1 MGEDR
6 SYTPEENA
14 RLAEELST
22 YRDILIAPVE
32 EASETMAAKTKH
44 CIYWTTRNHD
54 FDVLVK
60 ANDDSILFL
69 SRLFGT
75 KGWLPP
81 QAINRDELVYF
92 GKRRAL
98 TKVAN
103 PGNSLGPAPGPM
115 NQAATAAAT
124 ASASASGADVDV
136 DTDGLFE
143 FDYRGVYWPEHME
156 GGMYG
161 LSRGLAEEIVK
172 NDFRTY
178 TNEEATVGVWVSAFR
193 TTAVYLADEQVLSG
207 EADYLAS
214 DGTVVAAAFRTC
226 RLRLA
231 SMWCEYAPLGTLS
244 PRSILAKDA
253 RQTLDCLGSY
263 ERSSHA
269 PRSLPLGARDGHQAA
284 TLKSLSREWPITDR
298 PDLEEANRWWAR
310 MRGAF
315 RGKPAALVGT
325 SAAAVDRLPLYLLQ
339 GMHTLV
345 MDDFFRVSERYTSWT
360 PTMYMCVDPKL
371 CASPGDGGGS
381 SGGGIRK
388 DGKGRRGAVAS
399 NVESANRFARDMFA
413 SFYILSGGAGGAE
426 YWRYLRQRMNAHWF
440 VAGPEH
446 KGGGTGGEFGAGA
459 GRGVADS
466 FGVSTGVGPFLE
478 EAGEGAGAG
487 AGAGGADR
495 SAENNFRVYT
505 QESGLAMAVEVLSF
519 LGFSP
524 IYVTAA
530 SEELG
535 GKGGG
540 AGAPQQWD
548 EFSRAV
554 KRVWSA
560 YGTSVVYLYGEED
573 DKLPKGRVTAVSGGG
588 GRGTVGS
595 EVAAAGKL
603 SGQESFLAWAK
614 TRTATGTQKQAN
626 WDLEV
631 FLQNFPVVS
640 RLEVVRGASSVDGMF
655 PRSPRCRDAEDLDR
669 FQKAVLCNV
678 KTSMKHFSSFL
689 AWHVPYG
696 PVRGTFVWVKR

>member
-14 RLAEELST
+14 RLAEEVSAH
-22 YRDILIAPVE
+22 RDILIAPVE
-32 EASETMAAKTKH
+32 EARETAAAKTKH
-44 CIYWTTRNHD
+44 CIYWTTENHD

-60 ANDDSILFL
+60 ANDDSTLFL

-81 QAINRDELVYF
+81 QAVNREELVYF

-98 TKVAN
+98 AKVAN
-103 PGNSLGPAPGPM
+103 PAHSFGPGPID
-115 NQAATAAAT
+115 QAVSTAA
-124 ASASASGADVDV
+124 GADVDM
-136 DTDGLFE
+136 DDLFE

-178 TNEEATVGVWVSAFR
+178 TSEEATVGVWVSAFR

-207 EADYLAS
+207 EADYLAT
-214 DGTVVAAAFRTC
+214 DGAAVAATFRTC

-253 RQTLDCLGSY
+253 RQTLDCLASY
-263 ERSSHA
+263 ERSSHV
-269 PRSLPLGARDGHQAA
+269 PRSLPLGAGDGHQAA
-284 TLKSLSREWPITDR
+284 TLKSLTRRWPITGR
-298 PDLEEANRWWAR
+298 PDAEEAGRWWGR

-315 RGKPAALVGT
+315 RGKPAAVVGA
-325 SAAAVDRLPLYLLQ
+325 SATTVDRLPLYLLQ

-345 MDDFFRVSERYTSWT
+345 MDDFFRVSERYTSWA

-371 CASPGDGGGS
+371 CASPGDSGSGGSGGGGS
-381 SGGGIRK
+381 GGIRA
-388 DGKGRRGAVAS
+388 DGKGRPSAVARD
-399 NVESANRFARDMFA
+399 VESANRFARDMFA
-413 SFYILSGGAGGAE
+413 AFYVLSGGAGGAE
-426 YWRYLRQRMNAHWF
+426 YWRYLRQRVNAHWF
-440 VAGPEH
+440 VAGSGDGV
-446 KGGGTGGEFGAGA
+446 GGGSAGGELEGGAG
-459 GRGVADS
+459 GRGVS
-466 FGVSTGVGPFLE
+466 
-478 EAGEGAGAG
+478 
-487 AGAGGADR
+487 AGAGGGERVGGSTGMGPLVGGARGADKSVENFGVVSR
-495 SAENNFRVYT
+495 S
-505 QESGLAMAVEVLSF
+505 SGLAMAVEVLSF

-530 SEELG
+530 NEELG

-540 AGAPQQWD
+540 TGAQQQQWD

-554 KRVWSA
+554 KRAGST
-560 YGTSVVYLYGEED
+560 YGTSVVYLYAEDD
-573 DKLPKGRVTAVSGGG
+573 DKLPKGRVSAISGGG

-595 EVAAAGKL
+595 EAAAAGKL
-603 SGQESFLAWAK
+603 SGQENLMAWAK
-614 TRTATGTQKQAN
+614 TRAAAAGGAQSHAN

-640 RLEVVRGASSVDGMF
+640 RLEIVRGASSVDGMF
-655 PRSPRCRDAEDLDR
+655 PRSPRCRDAYDLDR

-678 KTSMKHFSSFL
+678 KTSLKHFSSFL

>member
-6 SYTPEENA
+6 SYTQQENA
-14 RLAEELST
+14 RLAEEVSAH
-22 YRDILIAPVE
+22 RDILIAPVE

-44 CIYWTTRNHD
+44 CIYWTTKNHD

-81 QAINRDELVYF
+81 QAVNRVELVYF

-98 TKVAN
+98 AKVAN
-103 PGNSLGPAPGPM
+103 PVNSVGPAPGPV
-115 NQAATAAAT
+115 NQAVTPGAAAPAARVGT
-124 ASASASGADVDV
+124 DADV
-136 DTDGLFE
+136 DGLFE

-178 TNEEATVGVWVSAFR
+178 TSEEATVGVWVSAFR
-193 TTAVYLADEQVLSG
+193 TTAVYLANEQVLSS

-214 DGTVVAAAFRTC
+214 DGTAVAAAFHTC

-269 PRSLPLGARDGHQAA
+269 PRSLPLGARDSHHAA
-284 TLKSLSREWPITDR
+284 TLKSLSTKWPITER
-298 PDLEEANRWWAR
+298 PDLEEAGRWWGR

-315 RGKPAALVGT
+315 RGKPAAVVGT
-325 SAAAVDRLPLYLLQ
+325 SAATVDRLPLYLLK

-345 MDDFFRVSERYTSWT
+345 MDDFFRVSERYTSWA
-360 PTMYMCVDPKL
+360 PTMYMCVDPGL
-371 CASPGDGGGS
+371 CASPGDGGGG
-381 SGGGIRK
+381 GGGIRA
-388 DGKGRRGAVAS
+388 DGKGRQGAVAS
-399 NVESANRFARDMFA
+399 NVESANRFARDVFA
-413 SFYILSGGAGGAE
+413 AFYVLSGGTEGAE
-426 YWRYLRQRMNAHWF
+426 YWRYLRQRVNAHWF
-440 VAGPEH
+440 VAGLGD
-446 KGGGTGGEFGAGA
+446 GGGDGGAGGELGVGAGQ
-459 GRGVADS
+459 
-466 FGVSTGVGPFLE
+466 GVGTAA
-478 EAGEGAGAG
+478 AGGGEIVEISTEVGPLVAGAG
-487 AGAGGADR
+487 AGAGGGDW
-495 SAENNFRVYT
+495 SAENFRVSS
-505 QESGLAMAVEVLSF
+505 QSSGLAMAVEVLSF

-530 SEELG
+530 NEELG
-535 GKGGG
+535 DKGGRAG
-540 AGAPQQWD
+540 AGAQQQQWD
-548 EFSRAV
+548 EFSGAV
-554 KRVWSA
+554 KLAGST
-560 YGTSVVYLYGEED
+560 YGTSVVYLYAEED
-573 DKLPKGRVTAVSGGG
+573 DKLPNSRV
-588 GRGTVGS
+588 GTLPGGS
-595 EVAAAGKL
+595 EAAAVGQL
-603 SGQESFLAWAK
+603 SAQESFLAWAN
-614 TRTATGTQKQAN
+614 TRTAAGAQKQAN
-626 WDLEV
+626 GDLEV

-640 RLEVVRGASSVDGMF
+640 RLEIVRGASSVDGMF

-678 KTSMKHFSSFL
+678 KTSLKHFSSFL